1 MPHHGGMATHPV
13 APDRHEAQDEPM
25 GTFEALL
32 LMLVVGVCVAVAV
45 GAML

>member
-1 MPHHGGMATHPV
+1 MWSMATHPV
-13 APDRHEAQDEPM
+13 SPDRHEAQDEPM